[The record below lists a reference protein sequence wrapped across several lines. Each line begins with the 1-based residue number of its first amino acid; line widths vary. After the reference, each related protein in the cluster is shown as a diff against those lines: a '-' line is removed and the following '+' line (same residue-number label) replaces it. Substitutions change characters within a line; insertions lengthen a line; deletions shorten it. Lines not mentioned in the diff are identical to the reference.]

1 MYSDVITD
9 LSIRRLRRCLWASIS
24 LVDDHVIDI
33 VYVQVNEAI
42 NLEIDRHASVI
53 INPGRNV

>member
-24 LVDDHVIDI
+24 LVDDHVIGIGQLVHAIEDI
-33 VYVQVNEAI
+33 ALDIKTE
-42 NLEIDRHASVI
+42 LR
-53 INPGRNV
+53 R